1 MPNHIGIV
9 EGIIYPQPGFT
20 PQRDEKGGW
29 TASQS
34 YGMLKSTWGNVAV
47 RLLFKE
53 GASII
58 GLDPSLESFWGFLR
72 VTSVVVSHEEG
83 DHIYVT
89 ATFSGSP
96 TTQFS
101 DGEEGGI
108 SDDAAPI
115 YRLSGSLGD
124 MPISE
129 HPKFKALA
137 ETEQI
142 ALGRLISGEYSWG
155 PDPATGLTANFT
167 SSVINGEYSPVF
179 PEPINSENGQAFA
192 NLITKGQTTYFFP
205 TVTWTETT
213 QGAGKLT
220 AAQLNK
226 LGKVS
231 TPRGGAPTPTGG
243 RNWMLTGADQEQSG
257 LLFQTSLQWTL
268 SDKDGH
274 NSFLYDT

>member
-1 MPNHIGIV
+1 MPTHIGIT
-9 EGIIYPQPGFT
+9 EGLIYPQPGFT

-34 YGMLKSTWGNVAV
+34 YGMLKATWGNVAV

-142 ALGRLISGEYSWG
+142 GLGRIISGEYTWG
-155 PDPATGLTANFT
+155 PDPRSGITDNFT
-167 SSVINGEYSPVF
+167 QLIAGDSYQTVVPD
-179 PEPINSENGQAFA
+179 PITSAEGIEFA
-192 NLITKGQTTYFFP
+192 KLITKGQTTYLFP

-226 LGKVS
+226 LGKIS
-231 TPRGGAPTPTGG
+231 TPRGGAPTPTSG

-257 LLFQTSLQWTL
+257 LLFQTTLQWTL
-268 SDKDGH
+268 SDADGH
-274 NSFLYDT
+274 NDFLYDT